1 MTFLE
6 KFQRFNRL
14 LSGLMEWV
22 GIFAYLLIMV
32 ITCADVVGA
41 KMFRIPV
48 FGSID
53 MVMLAQLLAISFAA
67 SITLIKGRHIQ
78 VEFFAL
84 LLPKRIQ
91 VIIDCIVHLLG
102 FALFFLI
109 VWRLFVFGYSFQE
122 GGEETATAYI
132 PLFPFVYIAAVGC
145 MPVCLI
151 FLHHSIE
158 SIIKVVK
165 NEP

>member
-6 KFQRFNRL
+6 KFQRFSRL
-14 LSGLMEWV
+14 ISGLMEWV
-22 GIFAYLLIMV
+22 GIVAYLLIMV
-32 ITCADVVGA
+32 ITCVDVVGA
-41 KMFRIPV
+41 KLFRIPV

-67 SITLIKGRHIQ
+67 SITLIVGRHVQ

-84 LLPKRIQ
+84 LLPKRLQ

-102 FALFFLI
+102 FALFLLI

-132 PLFPFVYIAAVGC
+132 PLFPFVYCAAVAC
-145 MPVCLI
+145 IPVCLV
-151 FLHHSIE
+151 FLHHFIE

-165 NEP
+165 E

>member
-1 MTFLE
+1 
-6 KFQRFNRL
+6 
-14 LSGLMEWV
+14 MEWV

-32 ITCADVVGA
+32 ITCVDVVGA
-41 KMFRIPV
+41 KLFRMPV
-48 FGSID
+48 FGALD

-84 LLPKRIQ
+84 LLPKRTQ
-91 VIIDCIVHLLG
+91 VMIDCIVHLLG

-109 VWRLFVFGYSFQE
+109 VWRLFVFGYSFQT

-132 PLFPFVYIAAVGC
+132 PLHPFVYGAAVAIIP
-145 MPVCLI
+145 MCLV
-151 FLHHSIE
+151 FLCRFID
-158 SIIKVVK
+158 SIIRTVK
-165 NEP
+165 E